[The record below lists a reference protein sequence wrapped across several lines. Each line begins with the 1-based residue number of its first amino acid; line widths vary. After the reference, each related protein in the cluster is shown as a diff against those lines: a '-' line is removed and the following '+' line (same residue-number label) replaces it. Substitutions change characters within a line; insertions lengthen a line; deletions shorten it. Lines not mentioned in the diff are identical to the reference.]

1 MGKFIRTEEVPNC
14 PLCNQP
20 GSPLYEQVSDRLYD
34 VPGSWSFSYCGHCH
48 LAWLN
53 PRPVLEDIPKCYP
66 DAYFTHEPVESV
78 DFLSLNPTSRIS
90 TFKRRLRIAVLREQF
105 GYRHLE
111 PQLRLFC
118 MLGKVA
124 MLVPL
129 LRQRLTM
136 GLGAMLRPWKEH
148 GRLLDI
154 GCGNGSYLAMMKR
167 LGWEVVGTEIDPKAA
182 DIATS
187 SLGIFVH
194 VGDLKDAPFEHASFD
209 VITMSHVIEHVADP
223 IDFLRT
229 AARFLKPGG
238 EMIVVTPNLSSLGS
252 RIFGADWYCLDPP
265 RHLYLFTPASVRLLF
280 TKLRLFGHLDVHTI
294 SRKGQKIFRK
304 WALVRKTGYFKS
316 EHEPILTHS
325 LQWRLG
331 AWLFGLIEGA
341 GTWIAEWGEEIE
353 CVAVKA

>member
-1 MGKFIRTEEVPNC
+1 
-14 PLCNQP
+14 
-20 GSPLYEQVSDRLYD
+20 
-34 VPGSWSFSYCGHCH
+34 
-48 LAWLN
+48 
-53 PRPVLEDIPKCYP
+53 
-66 DAYFTHEPVESV
+66 
-78 DFLSLNPTSRIS
+78 
-90 TFKRRLRIAVLREQF
+90 
-105 GYRHLE
+105 
-111 PQLRLFC
+111 
-118 MLGKVA
+118 
-124 MLVPL
+124 
-129 LRQRLTM
+129 M

-194 VGDLKDAPFEHASFD
+194 VGDLEDAPFEHASFD

-223 IDFLRT
+223 IEFLNT

-252 RIFGADWYCLDPP
+252 RIFGADWYYLDPP